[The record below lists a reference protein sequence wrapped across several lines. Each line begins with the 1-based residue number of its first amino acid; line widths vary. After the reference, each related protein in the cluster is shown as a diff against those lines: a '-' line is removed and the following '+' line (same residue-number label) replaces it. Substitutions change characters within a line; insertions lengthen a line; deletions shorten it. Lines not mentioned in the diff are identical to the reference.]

1 MTEGLKRT
9 PLFKD
14 HEWIKV
20 EGNVAYIGITD
31 YAQKALGEIVYVEL
45 PEVDSEFSLGDVFSV
60 VESVKAASDIFMPVD
75 GKVVEVNEALSDEPE
90 KINQDANNTWIM
102 AVELE
107 NNIESYEL
115 MSESEYIAMYEKE
128 A

>member
-1 MTEGLKRT
+1 MSTSKVYFT
-9 PLFKD
+9 KD
-14 HEWIKV
+14 HEWIKL

-90 KINQDANNTWIM
+90 KINQDANDTWIM

-107 NNIESYEL
+107 NSIESYEL
-115 MSESEYIAMYEKE
+115 MNESEYIAMYEKE

>member
-1 MTEGLKRT
+1 MSTSKVY
-9 PLFKD
+9 FSKD

>member
-1 MTEGLKRT
+1 MSTSKVYFT
-9 PLFKD
+9 KD

-90 KINQDANNTWIM
+90 KINQDANDTWIM

-115 MSESEYIAMYEKE
+115 MSESEYITMYEKE

>member
-1 MTEGLKRT
+1 MSTSKVYFT
-9 PLFKD
+9 KD

-128 A
+128 AQ

>member
-1 MTEGLKRT
+1 MLTSKVYFT
-9 PLFKD
+9 KD

-90 KINQDANNTWIM
+90 KINQDANDTWIM

-107 NNIESYEL
+107 NSIESYEL
-115 MSESEYIAMYEKE
+115 MSESEYITMYEKE

>member
-1 MTEGLKRT
+1 MSTSKVYFT
-9 PLFKD
+9 KD

-20 EGNVAYIGITD
+20 EGNIAYIGITN

>member
-75 GKVVEVNEALSDEPE
+75 GKE
-90 KINQDANNTWIM
+90 
-102 AVELE
+102 
-107 NNIESYEL
+107 
-115 MSESEYIAMYEKE
+115 
-128 A
+128 

>member
-90 KINQDANNTWIM
+90 KINQDANNTCIM

-115 MSESEYIAMYEKE
+115 MNESEYIAMYEKE

>member
-1 MTEGLKRT
+1 MSTSKVY
-9 PLFKD
+9 FSKD

-20 EGNVAYIGITD
+20 EGNIAYIGITD

-90 KINQDANNTWIM
+90 KINQDANDTWIM

-115 MSESEYIAMYEKE
+115 MSESEYITMYEKE

>member
-1 MTEGLKRT
+1 MSTSKVYFT
-9 PLFKD
+9 KD
-14 HEWIKV
+14 HEWIKL

-45 PEVDSEFSLGDVFSV
+45 PEVDREFSLGDVFSV

-115 MSESEYIAMYEKE
+115 MSESEYIAMYQKE

>member
-1 MTEGLKRT
+1 MSTSKVY
-9 PLFKD
+9 FSKD

-20 EGNVAYIGITD
+20 EGNIAYIGITD

-115 MSESEYIAMYEKE
+115 MNESEYIAMYEKE

>member
-1 MTEGLKRT
+1 MSTSKVYFT
-9 PLFKD
+9 KD
-14 HEWIKV
+14 HEWIKL

>member
-1 MTEGLKRT
+1 MSTSKVYFT
-9 PLFKD
+9 KD
-14 HEWIKV
+14 HEWIKL

-75 GKVVEVNEALSDEPE
+75 GKVVEVNEVLSDEPE

>member
-1 MTEGLKRT
+1 MSTSKVY
-9 PLFKD
+9 FSKD

-20 EGNVAYIGITD
+20 EGNIAYIGITD

>member
-1 MTEGLKRT
+1 MSTSKVYFT
-9 PLFKD
+9 KD

-20 EGNVAYIGITD
+20 EGNIAYIGITD

-90 KINQDANNTWIM
+90 KINQDANDTWIM

>member
-1 MTEGLKRT
+1 MSTSKVYFT
-9 PLFKD
+9 KD

-20 EGNVAYIGITD
+20 EGNIAYIGITD

-115 MSESEYIAMYEKE
+115 MSESEYIAMYENE

>member
-1 MTEGLKRT
+1 MSTSKVYFT
-9 PLFKD
+9 KD

-115 MSESEYIAMYEKE
+115 MSDSEYIAMYEKE

>member
-1 MTEGLKRT
+1 MSTSKVYFT
-9 PLFKD
+9 KD

-90 KINQDANNTWIM
+90 KINQDANDTWIM

-115 MSESEYIAMYEKE
+115 MNESEYIAMYEKE

>member
-1 MTEGLKRT
+1 MSTSKVYFT
-9 PLFKD
+9 KD
-14 HEWIKV
+14 HEWIKL

-115 MSESEYIAMYEKE
+115 MSESEYIAMYQKE

>member
-90 KINQDANNTWIM
+90 KINQDANDTWIM

-107 NNIESYEL
+107 NSIESYEL
-115 MSESEYIAMYEKE
+115 MSESEYITMYEKE

>member
-1 MTEGLKRT
+1 MSTSKVYFT
-9 PLFKD
+9 KD

-115 MSESEYIAMYEKE
+115 MNESEYIAMYEKE

>member
-1 MTEGLKRT
+1 MSTSKVYFT
-9 PLFKD
+9 KD
-14 HEWIKV
+14 HEWIKL

-90 KINQDANNTWIM
+90 
-102 AVELE
+102 
-107 NNIESYEL
+107 
-115 MSESEYIAMYEKE
+115 
-128 A
+128 

>member
-1 MTEGLKRT
+1 MSTSKVYFT
-9 PLFKD
+9 KD

-115 MSESEYIAMYEKE
+115 MSESEYIAMYQKE

>member
-1 MTEGLKRT
+1 MSTSKVYFT
-9 PLFKD
+9 KD

-107 NNIESYEL
+107 NSIESYEL
-115 MSESEYIAMYEKE
+115 VSESEYIAMYEKE

>member
-20 EGNVAYIGITD
+20 EGNIAYIGITD

>member
-107 NNIESYEL
+107 NSIESYEL

>member
-1 MTEGLKRT
+1 MSTSKVYFT
-9 PLFKD
+9 KD
-14 HEWIKV
+14 HEWIML

-31 YAQKALGEIVYVEL
+31 YAQKAIGEIVYVEL

>member
-1 MTEGLKRT
+1 MSTSKVYFT
-9 PLFKD
+9 KD

>member
-1 MTEGLKRT
+1 MSTSKVY
-9 PLFKD
+9 FSKD

-115 MSESEYIAMYEKE
+115 MNESEYIAMYEKE

>member
-1 MTEGLKRT
+1 MSTSKVYFT
-9 PLFKD
+9 KD

-90 KINQDANNTWIM
+90 KINQNANNTWIM

-115 MSESEYIAMYEKE
+115 MNESEYIAMYEKE

>member
-1 MTEGLKRT
+1 MSTSKVYFT
-9 PLFKD
+9 KD
-14 HEWIKV
+14 HEWIKL

-90 KINQDANNTWIM
+90 KINQDANDTWIM

-107 NNIESYEL
+107 NSIESYEL
-115 MSESEYIAMYEKE
+115 MSESEYITMYEKE